1 MMFRIPRNLEIAGSV
16 LLALLICCRL
26 GAEEPPTVA
35 GKVTDEAGRPMAQVK
50 WRINGIEEWRDGK
63 WQLVFR
69 DGLTRENATG
79 NDGRFEV
86 TFPEK
91 VRYDLQFDKWGYAPV
106 FLYQV
111 SAGSPE
117 IHVVMRKGM
126 SVHGTVSRLGK
137 DEPWFGGT
145 AVELRLPN
153 PRGFWYEKSVPL
165 GHDGKFELYVS
176 PPPLPPMVGGLE
188 ERPKWQVVCVGEV
201 AEVDVIEGK
210 PVDEIHFEVDV
221 KVSRRP
227 AQQTG

>member
-1 MMFRIPRNLEIAGSV
+1 MTFRVSRNLEIAASV

-26 GAEEPPTVA
+26 GAEEPPTVP
-35 GKVTDEAGRPMAQVK
+35 GTVTDEARRPLAHVN
-50 WRINGIEEWRDGK
+50 WRISGIEEWHDGK

-69 DGLTRENATG
+69 DGLTREYATG

-86 TFPEK
+86 TFSEK

-111 SAGSPE
+111 SADSAE

-137 DEPWFGGT
+137 EERWFGGT
-145 AVELRLPN
+145 VVELRLPN

-165 GHDGKFELYVS
+165 GVDGKFEFHVS
-176 PPPLPPMVGGLE
+176 PPPLPPMVSGLE
-188 ERPKWQVVCVGEV
+188 ETPKWQVVCVGEV
-201 AEVDVIEGK
+201 VELDVIEGK
-210 PVDEIHFEVDV
+210 PVDEVHFVIDV